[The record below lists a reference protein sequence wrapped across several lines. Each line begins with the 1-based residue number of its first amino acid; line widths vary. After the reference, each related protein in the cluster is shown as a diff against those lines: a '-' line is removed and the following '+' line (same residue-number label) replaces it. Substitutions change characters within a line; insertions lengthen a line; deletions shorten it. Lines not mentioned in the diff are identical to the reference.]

1 MSSAKL
7 AEIKE
12 REEKLL
18 IRSYSRYPL
27 SIERGEGCRLWDTDG
42 NEYLDLLAGIAVVGL
57 GHSNEEIAETLS
69 RQARK
74 LIHLS
79 NLFYQEEQLELAK
92 RILKTAH
99 FDKVFFCNSGAEAN
113 EAAIKL
119 ARRYHQRV
127 KNNKAFEIISFDRCF
142 HGRTLATLG
151 ATGRASL
158 QDGFDP
164 IPEGFKNIPW
174 EDAEALEKA
183 ISPKTAG
190 VIIEAIQGEGG
201 VRPASMEFIKD
212 VARICKEKGVLL
224 ITDEIQCG
232 LGRTGKWWGF
242 QHYGIEPDIATSAK
256 ALANGLPMGAMMT
269 TDEIAKGFVAG
280 SHAST
285 FGGGA
290 MVSAVA
296 AKVLEIMERDKIV
309 EKVGE
314 LGEWA
319 IKRFEKISEKFPG
332 TIKEVRGKGLLLG
345 IDMAFPAREIWE
357 ELLNRKIIINLTQ
370 ETVLRLLPPLTVTKE
385 ELEHFASTLEDILAE
400 KKK

>member
-314 LGEWA
+314 LGDWA